1 MLSKNEMEGYI
12 RNIDKI
18 QHLDQNNYP
27 RAVVEHFFTCVL
39 YRDMPTEFGLKHV
52 NALYKFLQKH
62 SYLKDNLESWSKAIK
77 LTSFRV
83 LIESFFSNRLTVPL
97 DRLTRI
103 KSAQNLCQF
112 IQLAVQ
118 YAEQYNVSGETP

>member
-12 RNIDKI
+12 SNIDKI
-18 QHLDQNNYP
+18 QHLDPNNYP

-39 YRDMPTEFGLKHV
+39 HRDMPTEFGLKLA
-52 NALYKFLQKH
+52 NELYKFLQKH
-62 SYLKDNLESWSKAIK
+62 SDLKDNLESWSKAIK

-83 LIESFFSNRLTVPL
+83 LIESFFSNKLTLPT
-97 DRLTRI
+97 DRLSRI

-112 IQLAVQ
+112 IQLAI
-118 YAEQYNVSGETP
+118 ECGEKYKT